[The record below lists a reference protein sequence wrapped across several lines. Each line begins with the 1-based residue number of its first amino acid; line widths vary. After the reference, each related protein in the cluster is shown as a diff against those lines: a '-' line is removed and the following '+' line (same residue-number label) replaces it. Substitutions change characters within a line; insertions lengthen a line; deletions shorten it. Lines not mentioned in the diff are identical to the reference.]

1 MEFLNTLDLLEKL
14 QSGQTHYK
22 KQQQQQQRIS
32 TYSTPLNVIET
43 KENVIVEA
51 ELVGVPKENISIEI
65 KDNQLIITA
74 EKKQSREFE
83 KEKEMD
89 KEQDKQDIDQPTVEE
104 YDADVND
111 NSNIKQKEQSKQ
123 QHQVKDETIYH
134 CVERK
139 YGIFKRVLDLSRLH
153 SLDISNI
160 KASHTNGV
168 LTITIPKDTKL
179 NSLTIN
185 IQ

>member
-1 MEFLNTLDLLEKL
+1 MELLKQL
-14 QSGQTHYK
+14 
-22 KQQQQQQRIS
+22 QQQQSSNCGNGNQQYCKRKQQLQ

-65 KDNQLIITA
+65 KDNQLVITA
-74 EKKQSREFE
+74 EKKQSRYGDQQEQSLKVQE
-83 KEKEMD
+83 L
-89 KEQDKQDIDQPTVEE
+89 EQDKASIEE
-104 YDADVND
+104 YDEN
-111 NSNIKQKEQSKQ
+111 NSNENREKELNNNSKED
-123 QHQVKDETIYH
+123 DESEIIYH

-160 KASHTNGV
+160 KASHNNGL
-168 LTITIPKDTKL
+168 LTITIPKDTRL
-179 NSLTIN
+179 GSLTIN